1 MGKIDNY
8 EMSNPG
14 KALIVIPIILWVL
27 FVVGTLIIFIAQTV
41 LIGGYVDIAVILK
54 VLAVYSGLALLLFG
68 TGSLF
73 GVLIYKKNKIGLY
86 GYSLYI
92 LLKLYI
98 TYNTVI
104 DTGKGII
111 GGIGV
116 VLYIFEI
123 VIVLKLWFSKNGKLW
138 FKKNEEIEN

>member
-27 FVVGTLIIFIAQTV
+27 FVVGTLIIIIAQTV
-41 LIGGYVDIAVILK
+41 LTGGYVDITVILK
-54 VLAVYSGLALLLFG
+54 VVAVYSLLALLLLG
-68 TGSLF
+68 AGSLF
-73 GVLIYKKNKIGLY
+73 GVLIYKRKKIGLY
-86 GYSLYI
+86 GYTLYI
-92 LLKLYI
+92 LIKLYI
-98 TYNTVI
+98 TYNAVI

-111 GGIGV
+111 GGMGI

-123 VIVLKLWFSKNGKLW
+123 VIVLKLWFSKDGKLW
-138 FKKNEEIEN
+138 FKKNEEIDN